1 MFNIRLTEYKHN
13 IPLIVGFYF
22 TNKTKVKKNCFVY
35 YLFYAF
41 YFIRKLKLFIYII
54 FLLARLH

>member
-22 TNKTKVKKNCFVY
+22 TNKTKVKKIV
-35 YLFYAF
+35 
-41 YFIRKLKLFIYII
+41 LFIIGFMHFI
-54 FLLARLH
+54 LFGS